1 MGTNN
6 SDFYLPVYVI
16 NLKERTERRQHIEE
30 QFQGRV
36 EFALHWIEA
45 IEHSIGAVGL
55 WQSMLKAVQTAIDKR
70 DDIMIICEDDHI
82 FTPAYN
88 KDYLFANIIGANAQ
102 GSELLSG
109 GVGGFG
115 TLAMA
120 FSKSVVLAGV
130 GIVPKTAKMSEADI
144 SVFASNI

>member
-102 GSELLSG
+102 GSDLAQRYQWTQIAIG
-109 GVGGFG
+109 WIGFG
-115 TLAMA
+115 LRNLSL
-120 FSKSVVLAGV
+120 FLSRYFKRY
-130 GIVPKTAKMSEADI
+130 
-144 SVFASNI
+144 

>member
-1 MGTNN
+1 
-6 SDFYLPVYVI
+6 
-16 NLKERTERRQHIEE
+16 
-30 QFQGRV
+30 
-36 EFALHWIEA
+36 
-45 IEHSIGAVGL
+45 
-55 WQSMLKAVQTAIDKR
+55 MLKAVQTAIDKR

-115 TLAMA
+115 TGYQWTQIAIGWIGFGLRNLSL
-120 FSKSVVLAGV
+120 FLSRYFKRY
-130 GIVPKTAKMSEADI
+130 
-144 SVFASNI
+144 